1 MPQPLHYDPFAEAVI
16 EDPHP
21 VYARLREEAP
31 CYHVEKWDCYALS
44 RFEDI
49 WTASMDADSYSAE
62 QGTTASHLLTK
73 VQPVTPMINL
83 MDPPRH
89 TELRSP
95 IAKFFTPG
103 VVRRQEQQIQK
114 FVDDAFAEIADRKEA
129 DLFNEFAT
137 KVSVKVAC
145 LANGFPMEDAE
156 MLNQLVWRFFKR
168 DEEHPAGMTPDGLAA
183 MGEMFGYFGELI
195 GKRRA
200 QGTRDGSV
208 VDLVLNVEIGGR
220 RLADEEIS
228 SHLSMFIIG
237 GAETFPKTFA
247 SGVHRL
253 WQNPDQRAALA
264 ADPALIPDAY
274 QEILRYDMP
283 TQFLMRVLT
292 KDVTLHGVTMKKGRP
307 VMFLYPSAN
316 RDPREFQDPDRFDV
330 RRRPPRILSFGH
342 GIHAC
347 IGRHFAQM
355 EAKLCFEKLLAF
367 APRYEVQESRLRRIR
382 TEFVQGWESMP
393 VVFNR

>member
-1 MPQPLHYDPFAEAVI
+1 MTKPLHYDPFAEAVI
-16 EDPHP
+16 EDPQP

-31 CYHVEKWDCYALS
+31 VYHIEKWDAYALS

-49 WTASMDADSYSAE
+49 WTASMDAKNYSVAK
-62 QGTTASHLLTK
+62 GTTASHLLTK

-83 MDPPRH
+83 MDPPTH
-89 TELRSP
+89 TAMRSP

-103 VVRRQEQQIQK
+103 VVKRQQEEIQK
-114 FVDDAFAEIADRKEA
+114 FVDDAWADVADQAEA
-129 DLFNEFAT
+129 DLFNDFAA

-145 LANGFPMEDAE
+145 LANGFPLEDAE

-183 MGEMFGYFGELI
+183 MNEMFGYFVALI
-195 GKRRA
+195 HKRRA
-200 QGTRDGSV
+200 AGAADGSV
-208 VDLVLNVEIGGR
+208 VDLVTSVEIGGR
-220 RLADEEIS
+220 KFDDMEAA
-228 SHLSMFIIG
+228 SHMSMFLIG

-247 SGVHRL
+247 SAVHRL
-253 WQNPDQRAALA
+253 WQHPEQRAQCA
-264 ADPALIPDAY
+264 ADPSLIPDAY
-274 QEILRYDMP
+274 QEALRYDMP
-283 TQFLMRVLT
+283 TQFLMRVMLD
-292 KDVTLHGVTMKKGRP
+292 DVTLHGVTMKKDRP

-316 RDPREFQDPDRFDV
+316 RDKREFPDPDKFDIH
-330 RRRPPRILSFGH
+330 RKPPRILTFGH

-355 EAKLCFEKLLAF
+355 EGKLCFEKLLSE
-367 APRYEVQESRLRRIR
+367 APEYDVREKELKKIR
-382 TEFVQGWESMP
+382 TEFVQGWETMP

>member
-1 MPQPLHYDPFAEAVI
+1 MAKPLHYDPFAEDVI
-16 EDPHP
+16 QDPHP
-21 VYARLREEAP
+21 VYKRLREEAP

-49 WTASMDADSYSAE
+49 WTASMDADNYSAV

-89 TELRSP
+89 TELRAP

-103 VVRRQEQQIQK
+103 VVRRHEEQIQK

-156 MLNQLVWRFFKR
+156 MLNKLVWRFFKR

-183 MGEMFGYFGELI
+183 MGEMFAYFAELI

-220 RLADEEIS
+220 RLADEEIG

-253 WQNPDQRAALA
+253 WQHPEQRAALA
-264 ADPALIPDAY
+264 ADPSLIPDAY

-283 TQFLMRVLT
+283 TQFLMRVMLR
-292 KDVTLHGVTMKKGRP
+292 DVTLHGVTMKKGRP

-355 EAKLCFEKLLAF
+355 EARLCLEKLLAH
-367 APRYEVQESRLRRIR
+367 APRYEVQESRLKRIR